1 MLFQFPMESMNSGK
15 GVPCRALEILT
26 FMYNCGSGGRA
37 LPPSCE
43 KRKRGK
49 KILRCFFPCGIQSR
63 STSYIFQREKAESPF
78 QLPSASESAFK
89 RHPFE
94 ALQRAGE
101 HAITEP
107 R

>member
-1 MLFQFPMESMNSGK
+1 MQGLGNINFHVQLWQWWTGSA
-15 GVPCRALEILT
+15 ALL
-26 FMYNCGSGGRA
+26 R
-37 LPPSCE
+37 E
-43 KRKRGK
+43 KEKGK

-63 STSYIFQREKAESPF
+63 STSHIFQREKAESPF

>member
-1 MLFQFPMESMNSGK
+1 MLLQFPMESMNSGK
-15 GVPCRALEILT
+15 GVPRRALEILT
-26 FMYNCGSGGRA
+26 FMYNCGSGGPA

-43 KRKRGK
+43 KREKK
-49 KILRCFFPCGIQSR
+49 KIRRCFFPCDIQSR
-63 STSYIFQREKAESPF
+63 STSHIFQREKAKSPF

-89 RHPFE
+89 RHSFE

-101 HAITEP
+101 HAIIEP